1 MEKDARA
8 ALSKPT
14 CSLDQVAALLSLS
27 RQSVVDAIERGDID
41 ARKFG
46 RKWIIPTAPLR
57 RMLRVDDTAVLQADA
72 A

>member
-1 MEKDARA
+1 MDEEVKA
-8 ALSKPT
+8 ALSRPT

-57 RMLRVDDTAVLQADA
+57 QMLRIDDAKPVQANA